1 MTALDRSS
9 RARVVEVVAGC
20 LEGGRGTAEVMAGLA
35 SLRGAA
41 AAERA
46 SVSSWATRVLG
57 ARLRVERA
65 LASCAPELLDD
76 RALGLTLATMVEAGV
91 APGPWSAALPTQAQL
106 RDAVEA
112 LEDPGERFAARHGA
126 PRWVADRLRAQLGDD
141 AAAALRAL
149 EAPAPRTLRC
159 NLLRGDRDALQS
171 RLASEGVDVD
181 PGRWAETA
189 VTCRDAANVFATR
202 AFSAGWF
209 EQQDE
214 ASQLAVALTAPPPRG
229 RVLDLCAGSGG
240 KTLGVAAALG
250 NRGAVLATDV
260 HEGRLRALRARLA
273 RAGAD
278 NVTPH
283 LLHGDDAAVARFA
296 VDCDRVLID
305 APCTGTGSWRRRPQA
320 RVSVTEQDLRALVQT
335 QRELLDRAA
344 AWLKPGARLIYATC
358 SLLAEENAE
367 QVRWLLARRP
377 ELELVRIAEVLG
389 GVVAGPI
396 TDASGMF
403 LSLRPD
409 LHGCDGFFAAVVRRP
424 RRRTPQRS

>member
-1 MTALDRSS
+1 M
-9 RARVVEVVAGC
+9 EVVAGC
-20 LEGGRGTAEVMAGLA
+20 IGSGRGTAEVMASLA

-41 AAERA
+41 SSERA
-46 SVSSWATRVLG
+46 VVSGWATRVLG
-57 ARLRVERA
+57 ARLRIERA
-65 LASCAPELLDD
+65 LASCAPELLGD

-91 APGPWSAALPTQAQL
+91 ESGSWSAGLPTQAQL
-106 RDAVEA
+106 RAAVEE
-112 LEDPGERFAARHGA
+112 LEDPGERFATQYSA
-126 PRWVADRLRAQLGDD
+126 PRWVADRLRAHLGDD

-149 EAPAPRTLRC
+149 EARAPRALRC
-159 NLLRGDRDALQS
+159 NLLRGDRDALRS
-171 RLASEGVDVD
+171 RLAQEGVDVE
-181 PGRWAETA
+181 PGRWAVTA
-189 VTCRDAANVFATR
+189 VTCRDAADVFATR
-202 AFSAGWF
+202 AFRAGWF

-214 ASQLAVALTAPPPRG
+214 ASQLAVALTAPPPQG

-240 KTLGVAAALG
+240 KTLGIAAALG

-283 LLHGDDAAVARFA
+283 LLRGDDAAVARFA
-296 VDCDRVLID
+296 AGCDRVLID

-320 RVSVTEQDLRALVQT
+320 RVSVTEQDLNGLLQT
-335 QRELLDRAA
+335 QRDLLCRAA

-377 ELELVRIAEVLG
+377 ELELVRVAEVLG
-389 GVVAGPI
+389 GGVAGPI

-409 LHGCDGFFAAVVRRP
+409 VHGCDGFFAAVVRRP